1 LVIRKVGSGRSPV
14 SRRSGKGGDED
25 HRHVEARQD
34 ILDRVDAR
42 RAVGQL
48 DVGEHQSGR
57 LVQHRLQRLAAR
69 GGDVDDAVAQ
79 FLDQRLDV
87 GGDDGLVLDDQ
98 DVGGQILVDLLLRL
112 RDQRLGFGK
121 VGVQN
126 LRRLRGREALQRG
139 QQEGL
144 ARARRD
150 PQQLVRGVV
159 GSRIERLGVVVLQ
172 LRAGGAPDGVEH
184 AIEGHPRTQPGVQG
198 AIPCGERL
206 QRDAHVG
213 VARLRIAGQ
222 RPAVA
227 AHVRQMRRH
236 AFQKTHASSR
246 RAASPNRDP
255 PHHAI
260 KSMSGARRPGHHK
273 ASGRVTTYENPQA
286 RSSRRHANLSELR
299 KSKLD

>member
-1 LVIRKVGSGRSPV
+1 LVIRKVGSGPLARQQAL
-14 SRRSGKGGDED
+14 GEGGDED

-126 LRRLRGREALQRG
+126 LRRLEGVKPSSAVSRKAWRER
-139 QQEGL
+139 
-144 ARARRD
+144 
-150 PQQLVRGVV
+150 
-159 GSRIERLGVVVLQ
+159 
-172 LRAGGAPDGVEH
+172 
-184 AIEGHPRTQPGVQG
+184 G
-198 AIPCGERL
+198 AIRSSLC
-206 QRDAHVG
+206 A
-213 VARLRIAGQ
+213 
-222 RPAVA
+222 
-227 AHVRQMRRH
+227 
-236 AFQKTHASSR
+236 ASSVLGSNGS
-246 RAASPNRDP
+246 ASLFSSCAP
-255 PHHAI
+255 
-260 KSMSGARRPGHHK
+260 
-273 ASGRVTTYENPQA
+273 VEPQMA
-286 RSSRRHANLSELR
+286 WNTR
-299 KSKLD
+299 